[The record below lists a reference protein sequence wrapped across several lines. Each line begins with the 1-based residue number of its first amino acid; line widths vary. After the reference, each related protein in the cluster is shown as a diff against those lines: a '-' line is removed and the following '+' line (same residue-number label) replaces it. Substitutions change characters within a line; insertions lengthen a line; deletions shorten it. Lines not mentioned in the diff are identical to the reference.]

1 MPAGNGMLAPMPFQQ
16 PPDPAG
22 PTAGP
27 PWDHRR
33 RAVPEYEL
41 RQLVLPRGT
50 SRSMARQLLTDTAE
64 HDGWELSRLCLFRD
78 GTRRITLRR
87 RIIRAR
93 LTLDGLVSAG

>member
-1 MPAGNGMLAPMPFQQ
+1 MLAPMALHPL
-16 PPDPAG
+16 PPDAGRPRRTSSPAL
-22 PTAGP
+22 
-27 PWDHRR
+27 
-33 RAVPEYEL
+33 EYEL

-50 SRSMARQLLTDTAE
+50 SRSAARQLLTDSAE
-64 HDGWELSRLCLFRD
+64 HDGWELSRLSLYTD